1 MGKKWQ
7 HRAPWNRVGDKVM
20 TKTKRSSGRNS
31 ASANSPRDRKPIW
44 REWITL
50 FTFVVI
56 TGGIWLFAEIADE
69 VVEGDT
75 HHFDKAVLLAMRDPG
90 DTKNP
95 WGPEWLEEMGRDFTA
110 LGGIGILLFLT
121 AATAGG
127 YLLQGRHKAAT
138 LILVA
143 VLGGLV
149 IALLLKQSFDRPR
162 PDLVPHGSYVYTKSF
177 PSGHAMLSAIAYLT
191 LGSMIVRT
199 CGHKRTKVY
208 IITIS
213 MLITLLVGIS
223 RIYLGVHW
231 PTDVLGGWAAG
242 ASWALICWLIARWLQ
257 KRGQML

>member
-1 MGKKWQ
+1 
-7 HRAPWNRVGDKVM
+7 M
-20 TKTKRSSGRNS
+20 TEITESSGEVS
-31 ASANSPRDRKPIW
+31 TSPNSPRESKPIW

-69 VVEGDT
+69 VAEGDT

-95 WGPEWLEEMGRDFTA
+95 WGPKWLEETGRDFTA

-121 AATAGG
+121 GATVGG

-177 PSGHAMLSAIAYLT
+177 PSGHSMLSAITYLT

-199 CGHKRTKVY
+199 CGHKPTKVY

-242 ASWALICWLIARWLQ
+242 ASWALMCWLVARWLQ
-257 KRGQML
+257 KCDHKF